1 MLISLFVIVMVVGV
15 RGTAGG
21 LAEGMEV
28 VGLPFIPGGPY
39 SVPVEVWSH
48 LSINQI
54 SMLL

>member
-1 MLISLFVIVMVVGV
+1 MVVGV

>member
-39 SVPVEVWSH
+39 SVPVEV
-48 LSINQI
+48 
-54 SMLL
+54 